1 MNEFFDRLGAAAR
14 RAAGNV
20 AGEVSIAAE
29 KQKLS
34 DAYRCLGKLCY
45 ESVKGNEVLVCDEQ
59 IARIDAI
66 LARIEELKGRRN
78 VEPNVTPTADETV
91 TDPITA
97 DETDFVIV
105 EEEKPWKTRSC
116 TNPIR
121 TK

>member
-1 MNEFFDRLGAAAR
+1 MNDFFDRLGNAAR
-14 RAAGNV
+14 RAAGTV

-34 DAYRCLGKLCY
+34 DAYRALGKLCY
-45 ESVKGNEVLVCDEQ
+45 EAIKGNESLVCDEQ

-66 LARIEELKGRRN
+66 LARLEELKTRRN
-78 VEPNVTPTADETV
+78 VEPNVTPADRPETT

-105 EEEKPWKTRSC
+105 EE
-116 TNPIR
+116 
-121 TK
+121 